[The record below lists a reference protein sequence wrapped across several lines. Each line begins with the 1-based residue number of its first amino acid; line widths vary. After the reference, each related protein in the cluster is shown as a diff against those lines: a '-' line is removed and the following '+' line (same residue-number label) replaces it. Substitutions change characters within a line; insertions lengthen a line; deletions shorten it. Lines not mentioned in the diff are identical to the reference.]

1 MIFLKNQQKGFLLI
15 EAIVVITFVAGIL
28 FFLFIQFNTLF
39 QQYGKDFNYNT
50 VDGVYRA
57 KELRTFLLN
66 TDFSDLIFELQ
77 DNQIFYEFSDCTFA
91 NDISLCNHFIEAL
104 DIKKSYMVNEDIT
117 GFQTYVKNAPASENF
132 GELAAYLFYIQYDRN
147 NPGYR
152 LIIEFTDGSFASI
165 NFL

>member
-117 GFQTYVKNAPASENF
+117 GFQTYVKSSKAFGDLEN
-132 GELAAYLFYIQYDRN
+132 YIFHIEYYRDD
-147 NPGYR
+147 PGYR
-152 LIIEFTDGSFASI
+152 LIIEYNDGSFASI